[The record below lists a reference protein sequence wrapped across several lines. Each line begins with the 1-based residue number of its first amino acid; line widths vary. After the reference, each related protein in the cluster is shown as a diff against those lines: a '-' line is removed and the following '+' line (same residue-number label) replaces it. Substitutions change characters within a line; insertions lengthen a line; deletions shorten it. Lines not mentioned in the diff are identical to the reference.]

1 MQSRLSLST
10 QKQSAIPEISCLAFL
25 GSPLLY
31 RRLLAIHSAPA
42 PVMRSNA

>member
-10 QKQSAIPEISCLAFL
+10 LKQSAIPEISCLAFL

-31 RRLLAIHSAPA
+31 RRPLAIHRTPAPA
-42 PVMRSNA
+42 MRSNA